1 MSSYAIS
8 SSLEAANWFFCRA
21 EKDNVRLDK
30 TKLLHLIFL
39 AQVHYA
45 LKNDMNYLIPAAF
58 IADKNGFIESNL
70 AYILNFGLPLMPAPK
85 FKTEINNFL
94 ELIWKKYFP
103 QSNKALADLI
113 KSSASYSENS
123 CIIPLEELANSFNSS
138 INPQNTNKHKI
149 LISQNGPVM
158 VSKWQPRKV
167 GPKSA
172 KESKNA

>member
-1 MSSYAIS
+1 MSSYTIP

-45 LKNDMNYLIPAAF
+45 LKNDMCHLFPAVF
-58 IADKNGFIESNL
+58 VTDKNGFIEPNL
-70 AYILNFGLPLMPAPK
+70 AQILSFGLPLMSAPK
-85 FKTEINNFL
+85 FKAEINNFL

-103 QSNKALADLI
+103 QSNKALADLV
-113 KSSASYSENS
+113 KSSAAYSETP
-123 CIIPLEELANSFNSS
+123 CIIPLEELANGFNSS
-138 INPQNTNKHKI
+138 INPKSTNKRKI

-158 VSKWQPRKV
+158 VSAWQPRKV